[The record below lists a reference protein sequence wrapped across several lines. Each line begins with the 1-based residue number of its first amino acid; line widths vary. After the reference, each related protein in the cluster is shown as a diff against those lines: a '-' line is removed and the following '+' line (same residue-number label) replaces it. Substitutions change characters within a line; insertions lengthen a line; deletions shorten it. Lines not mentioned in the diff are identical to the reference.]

1 MGLGEALSIGSALAW
16 AGGVVIYT
24 RLGRTLPPL
33 HLNLFKNLL
42 VFAMV
47 VPTVLLVEGARW
59 PAIGAGAVALALAS
73 GAIGIALADT
83 LYFRA
88 LNTLGAGHMGVIGN
102 LYSPLVIVLSFAFL
116 DERLDALQIV
126 GFVLVMSGVV
136 LVSRHDADRPLDR
149 AALRRG
155 VLLGA
160 AAIALMAVAIVMIKR
175 TLEQQPLLWVVAI
188 RLGGAILGM
197 LATFALGRHAL
208 VPRGVT
214 LTRGEVWLLLAA
226 AFLGQYL
233 SMILWLG
240 GYKFTDASIASILNE
255 SASVFIVL
263 LAWLFL
269 REPLDRRRV
278 AGVGCTLAGL
288 ACMLLS

>member
-149 AALRRG
+149 TALRRG

-175 TLEQQPLLWVVAI
+175 TLEQQSLLWVVAI
-188 RLGGAILGM
+188 RLAGAILGM

>member
-1 MGLGEALSIGSALAW
+1 MGIGEALSIGSALAW

-47 VPTVLLVEGARW
+47 VPTVLLVEGMRW
-59 PAIGAGAVALALAS
+59 PAIGAGAVTLALAS

-116 DERLDALQIV
+116 GERLEALQIV
-126 GFVLVMSGVV
+126 GFVLVMSGVG

-188 RLGGAILGM
+188 RLAGAILGM
-197 LATFALGRHAL
+197 LVTFGLGRHAL
-208 VPRGVT
+208 LPRGVR

-240 GYKFTDASIASILNE
+240 GYKFTEASVASILNE

-269 REPLDRRRV
+269 REPLDRRRI
-278 AGVGCTLAGL
+278 AGVGCALAGL

>member
-33 HLNLFKNLL
+33 HLNLFKNVL

-188 RLGGAILGM
+188 RLAGAILGM

-214 LTRGEVWLLLAA
+214 LTRGEVWLLFAA

>member
-1 MGLGEALSIGSALAW
+1 MGIGEALSIGSALAW

-42 VFAMV
+42 VFAML

-59 PAIGAGAVALALAS
+59 PAIGAGAIALALAS

-116 DERLDALQIV
+116 GERLDALQIV
-126 GFVLVMSGVV
+126 GFVLVMSGVG
-136 LVSRHDADRPLDR
+136 LVSRHDAGRPLDR

-197 LATFALGRHAL
+197 LVTFALGRRAL
-208 VPRGVT
+208 VPSGVK
-214 LTRGEVWLLLAA
+214 LTHGEVWLLLAA

-269 REPLDRRRV
+269 REPLDRRRI

>member
-1 MGLGEALSIGSALAW
+1 MGIGEALSIGSALAW
-16 AGGVVIYT
+16 AGGVVLYT

-47 VPTVLLVEGARW
+47 APTVLLVEGARW
-59 PAIGAGAVALALAS
+59 PAIGAGTVALALAS

-116 DERLDALQIV
+116 GERLDALQIL
-126 GFVLVMSGVV
+126 GFVLVMSGVG

-160 AAIALMAVAIVMIKR
+160 MAIALMAVAIVMIKR

-188 RLGGAILGM
+188 RLAGAILGM
-197 LATFALGRHAL
+197 LVAFAFGRHA
-208 VPRGVT
+208 PMPAGVT

-240 GYKFTDASIASILNE
+240 GYKFTEASVASILNE

-269 REPLDRRRV
+269 REPLDRRRL

>member
-1 MGLGEALSIGSALAW
+1 MGIGEALSIGSALAW

-59 PAIGAGAVALALAS
+59 PALGAGAIALALAS

-116 DERLDALQIV
+116 GERLDALQIV
-126 GFVLVMSGVV
+126 GFVLVMSGVG

-188 RLGGAILGM
+188 RLAGAILGM

-208 VPRGVT
+208 LPRGVT
-214 LTRGEVWLLLAA
+214 LTRGEVGLLLAA

-240 GYKFTDASIASILNE
+240 GYKFTEASVASILNE

-269 REPLDRRRV
+269 REPLDRRRI

-288 ACMLLS
+288 ACVLLS